1 MKGHR
6 HTFIIIAGLLLALS
20 APLARA
26 GIITGHID
34 KRDTTVSPAAY
45 AMAYV
50 AECRTG
56 TTADEHGDYVLRLP
70 DKYTERR

>member
-1 MKGHR
+1 MRKHR
-6 HTFIIIAGLLLALS
+6 YTFIIFIGLLLTLPTLS
-20 APLARA
+20 MRA
-26 GIITGHID
+26 GVIRGHID

-56 TTADEHGDYVLRLP
+56 VTADEHGDFILRLLMISLNL
-70 DKYTERR
+70 